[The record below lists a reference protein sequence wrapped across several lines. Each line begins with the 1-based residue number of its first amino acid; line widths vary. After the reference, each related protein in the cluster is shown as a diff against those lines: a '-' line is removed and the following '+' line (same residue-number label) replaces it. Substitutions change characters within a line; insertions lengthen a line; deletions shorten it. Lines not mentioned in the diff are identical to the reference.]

1 MSQFDDSYLSLPN
14 FFYQVNK
21 PNIFSES
28 KIFIANKIL
37 FKDVHPFIKE
47 TDLKKILL
55 ESSKKKKCFSQAYS
69 GHQFG
74 HFTNLGD
81 GRAMIIGEH
90 LLKNNQRVDVQ
101 LKGCG
106 ITKYSR
112 GGDGKATL
120 RSMLKEYIISEAIHY
135 LKIPT
140 SRSLAVF
147 KTGEKINRE
156 NPNDGAVLARIMN
169 SHIRVGTFE
178 YAAFFGN
185 INYLNSL
192 TNYTVK
198 RLYSSI
204 QGSKNI
210 ALSLLETV
218 MNKQID
224 LVINWMRV
232 GFIHGV
238 MNTDNTSISAE
249 TFDYGPC
256 AFINNYNPNACY
268 SSIDYYKR
276 YSFGN
281 QTKVIKWN
289 ISRFAETLLPIINKN
304 QKTAIILAQNVID
317 KFDEIW
323 HKKYYEM
330 MLKKIGVRKVNQKS
344 YKLVNNLLKIML
356 ENKLDYT
363 NTFYKLTYNDIKI
376 NKSPKSEFDIWKND
390 WNKFIENFSNK
401 KVIKKIMKENNP
413 IIIPRNQ
420 IVEQAI
426 EEAVNG
432 NKTMLN
438 KLNTYLTRPYEHQNN
453 IERFMLPPSKEF
465 ENCYK
470 TYCGT

>member
-1 MSQFDDSYLSLPN
+1 
-14 FFYQVNK
+14 
-21 PNIFSES
+21 
-28 KIFIANKIL
+28 
-37 FKDVHPFIKE
+37 
-47 TDLKKILL
+47 
-55 ESSKKKKCFSQAYS
+55 
-69 GHQFG
+69 
-74 HFTNLGD
+74 
-81 GRAMIIGEH
+81 MIIGEH

-156 NPNDGAVLARIMN
+156 NLNDGAVLARIMN

-178 YAAFFGN
+178 YATFFGN

-198 RLYSSI
+198 RLYPNI
-204 QGSKNI
+204 QNSKNI
-210 ALSLLETV
+210 ALSLLEIV

-256 AFINNYNPNACY
+256 AFINNYNPNTSY

-289 ISRFAETLLPIINKN
+289 ISRFAETLLPLINKN
-304 QKTAIILAQNVID
+304 QKIAIILAQNVID

-323 HKKYYEM
+323 NKKFYEM
-330 MLKKIGVRKVNQKS
+330 MLQKIGVKKLNQKS
-344 YKLVNNLLKIML
+344 YKLVDNLLKIML

-363 NTFYKLTYNDIKI
+363 NTFYNLTYSDIKI
-376 NKSPKSEFDIWKND
+376 NTSPKSKFDIWKND
-390 WNKFIENFSNK
+390 WQKFIEDFCNK
-401 KVIKKIMKENNP
+401 KEIKKIMKNNNP

-420 IVEQAI
+420 IVEQVI

-432 NKTMLN
+432 NKTMFN
-438 KLNTYLTRPYEHQNN
+438 KLNTYLTRPYEYQND